1 QKLFR
6 AGIGTN
12 NVDHCTRLCHSSS
25 VSAMQ
30 RALSTSASSGSMR
43 EVERESDVIF
53 ILGANTTESHPVF
66 GAAIKRALKRGA
78 TLIVA
83 DPRRIE
89 LAARANVHLQLLPGT
104 DVALLGGMLNHILAL
119 GLEDKAFI
127 AKRTTG
133 FDEVRA
139 AVQRY
144 TPELAESITGVP
156 AETIKKAA
164 ELYARGPRSAT
175 LWAMGLTQ

>member
-12 NVDHCTRLCHSSS
+12 NVDHCTRLCHASS

-30 RALSTSASSGSMR
+30 RAMNTSAASGSMR
-43 EVERESDVIF
+43 EVEHESDVIF

-78 TLIVA
+78 QLMVA

-89 LAARANVHLQLLPGT
+89 LAGKAHVHLQMLPGT
-104 DVALLGGMLNHILAL
+104 DVALLNGMLHHVLAT

-127 AKRTTG
+127 AARTTG
-133 FDEVRA
+133 FDDVRK
-139 AVQRY
+139 AVAPY
-144 TPELAESITGVP
+144 TPEMAESTTGVP
-156 AETIKKAA
+156 ASQIRAAA
-164 ELYARGPRSAT
+164 ELYARGPR
-175 LWAMGLTQ
+175 

>member
-1 QKLFR
+1 MFR

-30 RALSTSASSGSMR
+30 RAMNTSAASGSMR
-43 EVERESDVIF
+43 EVETESDVIF

-66 GAAIKRALKRGA
+66 GAAIKRAVKRGA

-89 LAARANVHLQLLPGT
+89 LAARAHIHFQPVPGT
-104 DVALLGGMLNHILAL
+104 DVALLNAMLHHVLEC
-119 GLEDKAFI
+119 GLQDKAFI
-127 AKRTTG
+127 AARTHE
-133 FDEVRA
+133 FDSVRE
-139 AVQRY
+139 AVKPY
-144 TPELAESITGVP
+144 TPER
-156 AETIKKAA
+156 AETITGISADLINRDAA
-164 ELYARGPRSAT
+164 
-175 LWAMGLTQ
+175 W